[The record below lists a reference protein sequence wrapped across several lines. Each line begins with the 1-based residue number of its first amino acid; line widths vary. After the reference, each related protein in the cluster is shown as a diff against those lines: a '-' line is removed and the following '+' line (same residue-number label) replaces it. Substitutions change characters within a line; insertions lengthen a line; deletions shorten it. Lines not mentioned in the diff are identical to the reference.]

1 MERKSLYI
9 CRLLLMLALIP
20 VFGGCNTED
29 DLVRIFTGK
38 TWKMSRITLEGK
50 GGEQFGAIVW
60 DSETA
65 FNQSIG
71 LLKAENNFTVIFEG
85 NEVNGELIGNN
96 LIVNGVKVK
105 NATGTW
111 TADGKTNEI
120 SLKLNISASE
130 TDPLAKEFIKG
141 MQNVF
146 KYEGDENQITLYY
159 KEGQTTRLIGFAK
172 Q

>member
-1 MERKSLYI
+1 MKRKSLYI
-9 CRLLLMLALIP
+9 CHLLLMLALIP
-20 VFGGCNTED
+20 AFSGCNTED
-29 DLVRIFTGK
+29 DLIRIFTGK
-38 TWKMSRITLEGK
+38 TWKMSRITIEGK
-50 GGEQFGAIVW
+50 ESEQFGAIVW

-65 FNQSIG
+65 YNRSIE

-85 NEVNGELIGNN
+85 IEVNGELSGNN
-96 LIVNGVKVK
+96 VTVNGVNVK

-111 TADGKTNEI
+111 TANGKSNAI
-120 SLKLNISASE
+120 SLSLNISASE

-141 MQNVF
+141 MQNIF

-159 KEGQTTRLIGFAK
+159 KEGQTTCLIGFAK